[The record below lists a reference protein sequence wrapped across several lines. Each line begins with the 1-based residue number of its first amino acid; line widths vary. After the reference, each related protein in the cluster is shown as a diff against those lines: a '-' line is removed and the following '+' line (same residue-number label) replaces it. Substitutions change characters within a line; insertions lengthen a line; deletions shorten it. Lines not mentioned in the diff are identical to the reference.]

1 MHNSSSSE
9 ATEGIPERGVEL
21 SAMRLI
27 PCCKDRSFR
36 SRCSYMA
43 HSWWRHAGAVTY
55 AAAVARGLNDKAC
68 IVTTAGSPADASFW
82 AGHHVHVIP
91 TDSTLTFKHTYTWFG
106 NARKLQV
113 TAQPDHVLTA
123 ADVPLR
129 CRLAKVLLVGPLTA
143 TDVDARSF
151 TQPRGLLFRALLHFQ
166 HVGVMAQGLQRKL
179 DRSGNVK
186 HLNEPSALLLDS
198 LTKGSTVFLSDV
210 ETDPW
215 PVESFDGVV
224 EQSRR
229 LVVTRGARGVSAYV
243 DRHGKRCD
251 VHIPAERIKPVDTN
265 GAGDTFATSYML
277 SLARGRSAQQ
287 ALIEGTWMASRV
299 CLKPQD
305 CKPACCAEAVQERA
319 EAGQQGEPQT
329 AKPERFKE
337 KRQYPE
343 EDTGE
348 SL

>member
-1 MHNSSSSE
+1 M
-9 ATEGIPERGVEL
+9 P
-21 SAMRLI
+21 
-27 PCCKDRSFR
+27 DRV
-36 SRCSYMA
+36 A
-43 HSWWRHAGAVTY
+43 LLAGAITY
-55 AAAVARGLNDKAC
+55 GAAVARGLNDKAC
-68 IVTTAGSPADASFW
+68 IVTTAGSPADAAFW
-82 AGHHVHVIP
+82 EGHRTHVIP
-91 TDSTLTFKHTYTWFG
+91 TKSTLTFRHTYTWFG

-123 ADVPLR
+123 ADVPFR

-151 TQPRGLLFRALLHFQ
+151 TQPKGLLYRMLLLFQ
-166 HVGVMAQGLQRKL
+166 HVGLMAQGQQRSL
-179 DRSGNVK
+179 DKAGTVK

-198 LTKGSTVFLSDV
+198 LTKGTTVFLSDV

-215 PVESFDGVV
+215 TLEAFDGVV

-299 CLKPQD
+299 CLKPQE
-305 CKPACCAEAVQERA
+305 CKPDCCAEAVQEKA
-319 EAGQQGEPQT
+319 AAGQQGEPQT
-329 AKPERFKE
+329 AKPDRFKE
-337 KRQYPE
+337 ARQFPDE
-343 EDTGE
+343 HTVVAV
-348 SL
+348 